1 MKQRDVIVVLGLSLG
16 LFAAALS
23 SAQEPP
29 AVAVEQRE
37 IQKMEL
43 TVGKSRVLDLP
54 VAIKRASL
62 ANPDVADTVVLSPTQ
77 IYITGK
83 ASGVTS
89 LTLWNESGKMMGV
102 YDVVITPD
110 LTRLKENLHK
120 AMPDEKNILVM
131 ASHDSVTLSGT
142 ASNSANLTR
151 ALGIAEAYAPKKVIN
166 SMQVGGVQQV
176 MLELRVAEMNREL
189 VRRLAINATAMTPQ
203 GFGMTALNQLTTM
216 LGGNSFAGMT
226 GGLLPGG
233 ISPPGGLLAPLSNT
247 LNLSQQATSAV
258 NGAFQFQTGNI
269 TWSGF
274 VDALHQENIIKVLAK
289 PTLVALN
296 GQEAAFLAG
305 GEFPIPVPQAF
316 GLITIQFKKFG
327 VGLVF
332 TPNIVDKKHI
342 SLSVAPEVS
351 ELDFQNALRTQGFIV
366 PAITTRRATTTIE
379 LADGQS
385 FAIGGLLRDNVKES
399 INKYPGLGDIPILGA
414 LFRSTSYQ
422 KLETELVIIVTAHLV
437 KPLDMTG
444 QTLPTDYFEEPNDF
458 EFYLMGYAEKGGF
471 GGKPGHKS
479 SAAEVL
485 SNRVTRGRAMEGQV
499 GHIVP

>member
-1 MKQRDVIVVLGLSLG
+1 MKQRNVMMAIGLLLGLSGVPLIH
-16 LFAAALS
+16 
-23 SAQEPP
+23 AQEMVSGSSLPRD
-29 AVAVEQRE
+29 V
-37 IQKMEL
+37 QKLEL
-43 TVGKSRVLDLP
+43 TAGKSMVLDLP

-62 ANPDVADTVVLSPTQ
+62 ANPEVADTVVLSPTQ
-77 IYITGK
+77 IYLTGK
-83 ASGVTS
+83 AMGVTN
-89 LTLWNESGKMMGV
+89 LTLWNESGKMMGM
-102 YDVVITPD
+102 YDVIIAPD

-131 ASHDSVTLSGT
+131 SSHDSITLSGT
-142 ASNSANLTR
+142 ATSATNLSR
-151 ALGIAEAYAPKKVIN
+151 AMSIAEAYVPKKEKVIN

-176 MLELRVAEMNREL
+176 MLEVRVAEMNREMI
-189 VRRLAINATAMTPQ
+189 RRLGINATAMTPQ

-216 LGGNSFAGMT
+216 LGGNSFAGVT
-226 GGLLPGG
+226 GGL
-233 ISPPGGLLAPLSNT
+233 LSNT
-247 LNLSQQATSAV
+247 LNLSQQATTAV

-289 PTLVALN
+289 PTLMALN

-316 GLITIQFKKFG
+316 GLVTIQFKKFG

-332 TPNIVDKKHI
+332 TPNIMDKKHI
-342 SLSVAPEVS
+342 SLTVAPEVS
-351 ELDFQNALRTQGFIV
+351 ELDFQNALKTQGFIV

-385 FAIGGLLRDNVKES
+385 FAIGGLMRDNVKES

-414 LFRSTSYQ
+414 LFRSTSWQ
-422 KLETELVIIVTAHLV
+422 KNETELLIIVTAHLV
-437 KPLDMTG
+437 KPLDMNA
-444 QTLPTDYFEEPNDF
+444 QSLPTDYYVEPNDF
-458 EFYLMGYAEKGGF
+458 EFYLMGYAEKGGY
-471 GGKPGHKS
+471 GGKAGQKS
-479 SAAEVL
+479 PAAEVL

>member
-1 MKQRDVIVVLGLSLG
+1 MKHRDVIAALGFVLGICGAPISYAQEAPPV
-16 LFAAALS
+16 AAAS
-23 SAQEPP
+23 G
-29 AVAVEQRE
+29 AVEHRDV
-37 IQKMEL
+37 QKLDL

-77 IYITGK
+77 IYLTGK
-83 ASGVTS
+83 TSGVTN

-102 YDVVITPD
+102 YDIVIMPD
-110 LTRLKENLHK
+110 VSRLKENLYK

-131 ASHDSVTLSGT
+131 ASHDSITLSGT
-142 ASNSANLTR
+142 ASNASNLTR
-151 ALGIAEAYAPKKVIN
+151 AVSIAEAYAPKKVIN

-176 MLELRVAEMNREL
+176 MLEVRVAEMNREL
-189 VRRLAINATAMTPQ
+189 VKRLGINATAMTPQ
-203 GFGMTALNQLTTM
+203 GFGMTALNQLTSM
-216 LGGNSFAGMT
+216 LGGNSF
-226 GGLLPGG
+226 GGVGG
-233 ISPPGGLLAPLSNT
+233 ALTNT
-247 LNLSQQATSAV
+247 LNISQEATAAV
-258 NGAFQFQTGNI
+258 NGAFQFTTGNI

-274 VDALHQENIIKVLAK
+274 VDALQQENLVKVLAK
-289 PTLVALN
+289 PTLLALN

-316 GLITIQFKKFG
+316 GLVTIQFKKFG

-332 TPNIVDKKHI
+332 TPNVMDRKHI
-342 SLSVAPEVS
+342 SLTVAPEVS
-351 ELDFQNALRTQGFIV
+351 ELDFQNALRTQGFVV

-385 FAIGGLLRDNVKES
+385 FAIGGLLRDNVKET

-414 LFRSTSYQ
+414 LFRSTSFQ
-422 KLETELVIIVTAHLV
+422 KLETELLIIVTAHLV
-437 KPLDMTG
+437 KPLDMNA
-444 QTLPTDYFEEPNDF
+444 QTLPTDYFVEPNDF
-458 EFYLMGYAEKGGF
+458 EFFLMGFPEKGGF
-471 GGKPGHKS
+471 GGNFGQKS
-479 SAAEVL
+479 PAAEVL

>member
-1 MKQRDVIVVLGLSLG
+1 MKHRSVLLMLGFLLGSSLG
-16 LFAAALS
+16 LGY
-23 SAQEPP
+23 AQEPT
-29 AVAVEQRE
+29 AGTVEQRE
-37 IQKMEL
+37 IQRLDL
-43 TVGKSRVLDLP
+43 TAGKSRILDLP

-77 IYITGK
+77 LYITGK
-83 ASGVTS
+83 STGVTN
-89 LTLWNESGKMMGV
+89 LTLWNESGKMMGM
-102 YDVVITPD
+102 YDVVIAPD

-131 ASHDSVTLSGT
+131 SSHDSITLSGT
-142 ASNSANLTR
+142 ASSAGNLTR
-151 ALGIAEAYAPKKVIN
+151 AMSIAEAYAPRKVIN
-166 SMQVGGVQQV
+166 SLQVGGVQQV
-176 MLELRVAEMNREL
+176 MLEVRVAEMNREL
-189 VRRLAINATAMTPQ
+189 IRRLGINATAMTPQ
-203 GFGMTALNQLTTM
+203 GFGMTALNQLTSM
-216 LGGNSFAGMT
+216 IGGNSFSGMS
-226 GGLLPGG
+226 GG
-233 ISPPGGLLAPLSNT
+233 ISSALTNT
-247 LNLSQQATSAV
+247 LNLSQQALAA

-274 VDALHQENIIKVLAK
+274 VDALQQENIVKVLAK
-289 PTLVALN
+289 PTLLALN

-332 TPNIVDKKHI
+332 TPNIMDKNHI

-351 ELDFQNALRTQGFIV
+351 ELDFQNALRTQGFVV

-399 INKYPGLGDIPILGA
+399 INKYPWLGDIPILGA

-422 KLETELVIIVTAHLV
+422 KNETELLIIVTAHLV
-437 KPLDMTG
+437 KPLDMTA
-444 QTLPTDYFEEPNDF
+444 QTLPTDYYEEPNDF

-471 GGKPGHKS
+471 GGKAGHKS
-479 SAAEVL
+479 PAAEVL
-485 SNRVTRGRAMEGQV
+485 SNRIPKGRAMEGQV

>member
-1 MKQRDVIVVLGLSLG
+1 MKHRDVIATLAFVLGIFSVPITY
-16 LFAAALS
+16 
-23 SAQEPP
+23 AQEPP
-29 AVAVEQRE
+29 PAAATSAAMEHRDV
-37 IQKMEL
+37 QKLEL
-43 TVGKSRVLDLP
+43 TVGKSRVLELP

-77 IYITGK
+77 IYLTGK
-83 ASGVTS
+83 TSGVTN

-102 YDVVITPD
+102 YDVVIMPD
-110 LTRLKENLHK
+110 LSRLKENLFK

-131 ASHDSVTLSGT
+131 ASHDHITLSGT
-142 ASNSANLTR
+142 ASNASSLTR
-151 ALGIAEAYAPKKVIN
+151 AMSIAEAYAPKKVIN

-176 MLELRVAEMNREL
+176 MLEVRVAEMNREL
-189 VRRLAINATAMTPQ
+189 VKRLGINATGMTPQ

-216 LGGNSFAGMT
+216 LGGNSFAGVS
-226 GGLLPGG
+226 GGLTSALT
-233 ISPPGGLLAPLSNT
+233 NT

-258 NGAFQFQTGNI
+258 SGAFQFQTGNI

-274 VDALHQENIIKVLAK
+274 VDALQQENIVKVLAK

-316 GLITIQFKKFG
+316 GLVTIQFKKFG

-332 TPNIVDKKHI
+332 TPNIMDRKHI

-351 ELDFQNALRTQGFIV
+351 ELDFQNALRTQGFVV

-379 LADGQS
+379 LADGQG
-385 FAIGGLLRDNVKES
+385 FAIGGLMRDNVREI

-414 LFRSTSYQ
+414 LFRSTSFQ
-422 KLETELVIIVTAHLV
+422 KNETELLIIVTAHLV
-437 KPLDMTG
+437 KPLDMTA

-458 EFYLMGYAEKGGF
+458 EFYLMGYAEKGGL
-471 GGKPGHKS
+471 GGRAGHKS
-479 SAAEVL
+479 PAAEVL